1 LADVRRLDRA
11 TWRMSPM
18 ALLSPAPKTRL
29 HTILLV
35 TLRTYL
41 IIAVV
46 LIAGKLLTTVFQ

>member
-1 LADVRRLDRA
+1 
-11 TWRMSPM
+11 MSPL

-41 IIAVV
+41 IIAVI
-46 LIAGKLLTTVFQ
+46 LIAGKLATTFFH